1 MKSRAMTV
9 GLAMLLAF
17 LATAGVFLYVR
28 NVREQ
33 ATSGSDTVRV
43 VASTTD
49 IPAGTEL
56 DPLITN
62 GVFTTRVVR
71 EKDVIAGALVNVE
84 QLRGRTAAYPILAG
98 EQVTPARLRGAAQ
111 APGGLLGIPS
121 GHQAL
126 SLSLEPQQLVGGAV
140 QTGDRVAVYGTVDI
154 EFQEGSKPRLTVTR
168 VLVPE
173 VEVLRAVTPAQGAA
187 AGQNK
192 SVIVLALKAYDAE
205 LVLHVHERGKVWLGL
220 LPPNEKGTRPRL
232 VTPQRLLV

>member
-28 NVREQ
+28 NVRQQ
-33 ATSGSDTVRV
+33 ATSGSDSVRV
-43 VASTTD
+43 VVSTTD

-62 GVFTTRVVR
+62 GVFTTRVFQ

-140 QTGDRVAVYGTVDI
+140 QTGDRVAVYGTADI
-154 EFQEGSKPRLTVTR
+154 EMQGTAQARLTVTR

-173 VEVLRAVTPAQGAA
+173 VEVLRAVTPAQGGA
-187 AGQNK
+187 AGQNN
-192 SVIVLALKAYDAE
+192 SVIILALKAYDAE
-205 LVLHVHERGKVWLGL
+205 LVLHVHERGKIWLGL
-220 LPPNEKGTRPRL
+220 LPPHEKGTRPRL
-232 VTPQRLLV
+232 VTPRRLLA

>member
-28 NVREQ
+28 NVRQQ
-33 ATSGSDTVRV
+33 ATSGSDSVRV
-43 VASTTD
+43 VVSTTD

-62 GVFTTRVVR
+62 GVFTTRVFQ

-98 EQVTPARLRGAAQ
+98 EQVTQ
-111 APGGLLGIPS
+111 AV
-121 GHQAL
+121 

-140 QTGDRVAVYGTVDI
+140 QTGDRVAVYGTADI
-154 EFQEGSKPRLTVTR
+154 EMQGTAQARLTVTR

-192 SVIVLALKAYDAE
+192 SVIILALKAYDAE
-205 LVLHVHERGKVWLGL
+205 LVLHVHERGKIWLGL
-220 LPPNEKGTRPRL
+220 LPPHEKGTKARL
-232 VTPQRLLV
+232 VTPRRLLLP